1 MSVLS
6 GLGISGG
13 AGAAVAVAAV
23 VAVGGFL
30 GLQFL
35 SPESEPSE
43 VIEAVVQPLDETVD
57 PPAPEPEIAETQDP
71 DPEPEAGPVPPS
83 FDIVR
88 VEADGSVLVAG
99 RAEPRS
105 DVRVLLD
112 GAEVSRSP
120 ADPGGNFV
128 SFFDIEPSDIP
139 RTISLV
145 MEIEGSE
152 GVRSEATAII
162 DPTPV
167 IAEAAPV
174 VDKPDLVGETP
185 VEATAEGAVVT
196 EDPIVVAEAAVTE
209 PPVETAEAEEPV
221 VVETQGETADVASEA
236 VEGTDTPVETAE
248 VEGPVVAETSVETA
262 ETSDDTV
269 TETGAVSDEPV
280 VVAETQVEEAEVPV
294 ETVEAPAV
302 SGSPGVVTEETV
314 VVEAPDAAIEAAIET
329 VEAPVVSEEAV
340 AEVTETEAA
349 AEKPVVAIETTVE
362 TGDSPVVAEA
372 AVTEETVQVV
382 EAPAAE
388 APQVSTEV
396 AALETAVEDSVALP
410 GADDVATRAPQRP
423 SVLLAS
429 DEGIRVLQP
438 AGPALTQVQTV
449 VIDTISYTPTGEV
462 ALGGRGSGK
471 GFVRVYLNNKPVKT
485 TEIAADG
492 QWRTPLPEI
501 DTGVYTLRID
511 EIGEDGTVTSRV
523 ETPFKREEPE
533 VLAALDTRDDAAR
546 GQDVSVITVQ
556 PGNTLWGIAD
566 EKYGDGFLYVRVFN
580 ANRDRIKNPHW
591 IYPGQVFTI
600 PDG

>member
-1 MSVLS
+1 MSVWS

-13 AGAAVAVAAV
+13 TGAAIAVAAV
-23 VAVGGFL
+23 VAVGGFAGYQL
-30 GLQFL
+30 LAPDDAP
-35 SPESEPSE
+35 PE
-43 VIEAVVQPLDETVD
+43 VVAPVAQPVEETVK
-57 PPAPEPEIAETQDP
+57 PPAPEPEIAETTEP
-71 DPEPEAGPVPPS
+71 VPETGPTPPS

-105 DVRVLLD
+105 DVLILLD

-128 SFFDIEPSDIP
+128 SFFDIEPSDSP

-145 MEIEGSE
+145 MEIEGGE

-167 IAEAAPV
+167 IAQATLGDRSAEAEDAAV
-174 VDKPDLVGETP
+174 VDKPDLVADAP
-185 VEATAEGAVVT
+185 VTAAAGLDPQDAAEDTGVAAGAPADTAVAVAA
-196 EDPIVVAEAAVTE
+196 EDPVAVGDTPGAA
-209 PPVETAEAEEPV
+209 
-221 VVETQGETADVASEA
+221 ADQLS
-236 VEGTDTPVETAE
+236 GDTPVEIADAPTVSGESADAEETAVDVTRQPAADTQVSVAE
-248 VEGPVVAETSVETA
+248 APPVSDAPAVDTEAPVDTADAAVAETPA
-262 ETSDDTV
+262 D
-269 TETGAVSDEPV
+269 P
-280 VVAETQVEEAEVPV
+280 EVPV
-294 ETVEAPAV
+294 VDTP
-302 SGSPGVVTEETV
+302 ST
-314 VVEAPDAAIEAAIET
+314 
-329 VEAPVVSEEAV
+329 
-340 AEVTETEAA
+340 
-349 AEKPVVAIETTVE
+349 
-362 TGDSPVVAEA
+362 
-372 AVTEETVQVV
+372 
-382 EAPAAE
+382 E
-388 APQVSTEV
+388 APQVSVEV
-396 AALETAVEDSVALP
+396 AALDVPSDDAVSLP
-410 GADDVATRAPQRP
+410 GADADASAAPQRP

-429 DEGIRVLQP
+429 DEGIQVLQP
-438 AGPALTQVQTV
+438 AGPAATQVQTV

-492 QWRTPLPEI
+492 QWRTPLPEV

-511 EIGEDGTVTSRV
+511 EIGEDGAVTSRV

-546 GQDVSVITVQ
+546 GQDISVITVQ

-566 EKYGDGFLYVRVFN
+566 EKYGDGFLYVRVFQ
-580 ANRDRIKNPHW
+580 ANRDRIRNPNL

>member
-1 MSVLS
+1 MSVWS

-13 AGAAVAVAAV
+13 TGAAIAVAAV
-23 VAVGGFL
+23 VAVGGFAGYQL
-30 GLQFL
+30 LAPDDAR
-35 SPESEPSE
+35 PEMVAP
-43 VIEAVVQPLDETVD
+43 VAQPVEETVK
-57 PPAPEPEIAETQDP
+57 PPAPEPEITETT
-71 DPEPEAGPVPPS
+71 EPEAETGPVPPS

-105 DVRVLLD
+105 DVLVLLD

-128 SFFDIEPSDIP
+128 SFFDIEPSDSP

-145 MEIEGSE
+145 MEIEGGE

-167 IAEAAPV
+167 IAQATLGDRSAEAEDAAV
-174 VDKPDLVGETP
+174 VDKPDLVADAP
-185 VEATAEGAVVT
+185 VTAAAGLDPQDAAEDTGVAAGAPADTAVAVAA
-196 EDPIVVAEAAVTE
+196 EDPVAVGDTPGAA
-209 PPVETAEAEEPV
+209 
-221 VVETQGETADVASEA
+221 ADQLS
-236 VEGTDTPVETAE
+236 GDTPVEIADAPTVSGESADAEETAVDVTRQPAADTQVSVAE
-248 VEGPVVAETSVETA
+248 APPVSDAPAVDTEAPVDTADAAVAETPA
-262 ETSDDTV
+262 D
-269 TETGAVSDEPV
+269 P
-280 VVAETQVEEAEVPV
+280 EVPV
-294 ETVEAPAV
+294 VDTP
-302 SGSPGVVTEETV
+302 ST
-314 VVEAPDAAIEAAIET
+314 
-329 VEAPVVSEEAV
+329 
-340 AEVTETEAA
+340 
-349 AEKPVVAIETTVE
+349 
-362 TGDSPVVAEA
+362 
-372 AVTEETVQVV
+372 
-382 EAPAAE
+382 E
-388 APQVSTEV
+388 APQVSVEV
-396 AALETAVEDSVALP
+396 AALDVPSDDAVSLP
-410 GADDVATRAPQRP
+410 GADADAEATPQRP

-429 DEGIRVLQP
+429 DEGIQVLQP
-438 AGPALTQVQTV
+438 AGPAATQVQTV

-492 QWRTPLPEI
+492 QWRTPLPEV

-511 EIGEDGTVTSRV
+511 EIGEDGAVTSRV

-546 GQDVSVITVQ
+546 GQDISVITVQ

-566 EKYGDGFLYVRVFN
+566 EKYGDGFLYVRVFQ
-580 ANRDRIKNPHW
+580 ANRDRIRNPNL